1 MKPGDLVR
9 VNLPERAR
17 ELPSYYYHGYMGLV
31 LNITKHE
38 TQGQPIQTTTVLVD
52 GVERAFSEKY
62 LELID
67 EAG

>member
-9 VNLPERAR
+9 INLPERAR

-31 LNITKHE
+31 LNIAKHE
-38 TQGQPIQTTTVLVD
+38 TQGQPIQTAVVLVD
-52 GVERAFSEKY
+52 GTERAFSERY

-67 EAG
+67 DPS